1 MSRSVPGSAPPDLI
15 GLALA
20 GTCAIQG
27 TAGRGMETTTAL
39 HGRFQ
44 PSAKGRCHTRRQVV
58 ARPVLPGIVTRAAS
72 NRMLRQPAL
81 LRQFAGPSL
90 RRAVTI
96 RSPSESPIVASGER
110 GRLAQRSA
118 N

>member
-1 MSRSVPGSAPPDLI
+1 MTGPQTKQARPSVKAARINEPERAWLGSSRLI

-44 PSAKGRCHTRRQVV
+44 PCARVPVSYPPAGHCRASV
-58 ARPVLPGIVTRAAS
+58 ARHRHVHS
-72 NRMLRQPAL
+72 K
-81 LRQFAGPSL
+81 
-90 RRAVTI
+90 
-96 RSPSESPIVASGER
+96 
-110 GRLAQRSA
+110 
-118 N
+118 